1 LQQIYIILEKGLV
14 IKSTGSW
21 YSVRM
26 DTGQTY
32 ECRIQ
37 GKFRIKG
44 IKSTNPVAVG
54 DRVGVKI
61 GKDDAHVIVAIEER
75 KNYLVRKS
83 INLSKQTHILAS
95 NIDRALLIATIN
107 YPQTTTVFIDRFLV
121 SARAYGIPVTI
132 VFNKF
137 DAYTDK
143 DKEQLAYLL
152 DIYES
157 IGYNCIITSAKESKN
172 IKKVSDILK
181 DQVTVLIGHSGV
193 GKSTLINKIDPSLD
207 LKTGAISDIHKQG
220 KHTTTFAE
228 MFDLEGGGS
237 IIDTPGIRGYGLINM
252 EKEELYHFFPEIFKE
267 SHNCKFHN
275 CTHVHEPKCAVKKAV
290 EEGRISSSRY
300 ESYLS
305 MMNEDENEKYR

>member
-1 LQQIYIILEKGLV
+1 MEKGLV

>member
-1 LQQIYIILEKGLV
+1 MEKGLV

-95 NIDRALLIATIN
+95 NIDRALLIVTIN

-137 DAYTDK
+137 DAYTNK

-275 CTHVHEPKCAVKKAV
+275 CTHVHEPKCAVKEAV
-290 EEGRISSSRY
+290 EEGIISSSRY

>member
-1 LQQIYIILEKGLV
+1 MQQIYIILEKGLV

-95 NIDRALLIATIN
+95 NIDRALLIVTIN

-137 DAYTDK
+137 DAYTNK

-275 CTHVHEPKCAVKKAV
+275 CTHVHEPKCAVKEAV
-290 EEGRISSSRY
+290 EEGIISSSRY